1 MKKKLKIL
9 MIGAHFDD
17 NDFRGGGTAL
27 KYIREGHDVRF
38 LVVCNG
44 TMGHHEMAPE
54 DIHKR
59 RMAEATAVSA
69 ITGIEYDNMGLPEC
83 DFEADRENRKRMVR
97 YIREYQPDI
106 IFTHR
111 TNDYHVDHRNVA
123 LLVQDAS
130 YLLIVPHYCPEVA
143 ALKETPVIMY
153 FCDKFTNPVF
163 QPDIVIPI
171 DDVIDKK
178 YEMYNCYE
186 SQVYEWLPFTK
197 GVLEQIPS
205 DPAERLEWLRSP
217 RVPKDGRLL
226 TEEEMDI
233 FIASNNSEYRD
244 ALPAVKYREK
254 IVERYGETFRSTLFA
269 EAFQVSEYGKRL
281 TEKNAAELFP
291 F

>member
-38 LVVCNG
+38 LVVCDG

-59 RMAEATAVSA
+59 RRAEATVASV

-130 YLLIVPHYCPEVA
+130 YLLIVPHYCSEVP

-163 QPDIVIPI
+163 RPDIVIPI

-186 SQVYEWLPFTK
+186 SQVYEWLPYTK
-197 GVLEQIPS
+197 GVLEQIPA

-217 RVPKDGRLL
+217 RVPRDGRLL

-254 IVERYGETFRSTLFA
+254 IVERYGEAFRGTLFA

-281 TEKNAAELFP
+281 TGKNAAELFP